1 MVQFVSVRVKLIPSF
16 VIDIFEIVPSA
27 PNVRSDSE
35 STVKFPLDFPL
46 EVFIVKVPS
55 AEKTKLKTL
64 QFKLD
69 LLLFGAM
76 ELLIS
81 HFPTIEVDNV

>member
-1 MVQFVSVRVKLIPSF
+1 M
-16 VIDIFEIVPSA
+16 DIFEIVPSA
-27 PNVRSDSE
+27 PNLRSDSE
-35 STVKFPLDFPL
+35 STVNFPLDYPL
-46 EVFIVKVPS
+46 GVFIVKVPS
-55 AEKTKLKTL
+55 VEKTKLKIL

-69 LLLFGAM
+69 FLLFDDM